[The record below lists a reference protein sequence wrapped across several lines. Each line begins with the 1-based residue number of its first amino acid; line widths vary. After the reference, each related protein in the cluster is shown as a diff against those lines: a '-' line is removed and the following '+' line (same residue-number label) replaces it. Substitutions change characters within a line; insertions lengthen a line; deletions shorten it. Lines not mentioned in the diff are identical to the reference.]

1 LARARATAR
10 KSRDRRLKNIFVRDA
25 FDIAPL
31 TPRHTSASWLV
42 LIVGS
47 AVFLFCAW
55 SLADSVN
62 ALDRANTASKDLV
75 SAAQALAKSKRAA
88 SKLQSDP
95 KAAAITKAQRAL
107 EKLSRISWSDLF
119 EALELAAYEVDDG
132 VSIISL
138 VPSNTQGDAALVN
151 ITALA
156 VSPKMMLTYVQ
167 ALQEDAHVRQ
177 VEITSHQPEAKVGPT
192 AIRFQATVLWIP
204 ELLDEAI
211 PDKRQA
217 NKGLAK
223 STETEALNTLQ
234 KALK

>member
-1 LARARATAR
+1 
-10 KSRDRRLKNIFVRDA
+10 LKNIFVRDA

-31 TPRHTSASWLV
+31 NPRHTAASWLV
-42 LIVGS
+42 LIAGGS
-47 AVFLFCAW
+47 LFVLCAW

-62 ALDRANTASKDLV
+62 AMDQANAASKDVV
-75 SAAQALAKSKRAA
+75 SAAQAFAKSKRAA

-95 KAAAITKAQRAL
+95 KAAEITKAQRAL

-119 EALELAAYEVDDG
+119 EALELSAYEVDHG

-177 VEITSHQPEAKVGPT
+177 VEITSHQPDTKVGPS

-204 ELLDEAI
+204 ELLDEAT

-217 NKGLAK
+217 NLGLAE
-223 STETEALNTLQ
+223 STETQALTTIK
-234 KALK
+234 KASK